1 MKQFS
6 VRLVKLI
13 AGLAL
18 YSLGIVM
25 TIQAHI
31 GYEPW
36 DVFHVGLARTT
47 GLSIGTVLVIVGLV
61 IVILIALLGERL
73 GLGTLLNMVLIGV
86 FIDLIMALGVI
97 HQARSLL
104 IGIPMLLTGL
114 LIIAV
119 ASYLY
124 ISSAFGAG
132 PRDSLMVVLSRK
144 TKLPIGVCRGAV
156 ELSVTLVGWL
166 LGGMVGIG
174 TVISVL
180 MIGVFIQLV
189 FRLFKFN
196 VTTVRHETLKE
207 TLISLR
213 GQKRYTE

>member
-13 AGLAL
+13 LGLAL